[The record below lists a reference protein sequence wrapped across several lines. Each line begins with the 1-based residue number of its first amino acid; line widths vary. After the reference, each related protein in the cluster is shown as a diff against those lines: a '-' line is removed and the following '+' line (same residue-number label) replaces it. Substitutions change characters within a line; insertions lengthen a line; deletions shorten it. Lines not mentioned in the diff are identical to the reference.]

1 MLVFSYGIELDA
13 LGDKDEAASAALAA
27 EAARAYKARAACL
40 RAAGESDKAKRDDE
54 RAELLVAKAKKGDKD
69 KTAAADA
76 PAKSGDVQVR
86 NDWKVPVTV
95 VIGGA
100 SYTLQ
105 IGEQKKIPAP
115 AASFTYE
122 LQVGANRAAGTMEAG
137 KTYRIAE

>member
-1 MLVFSYGIELDA
+1 MLVFSYAVELDA
-13 LGDKDEAASAALAA
+13 LDGKDEAAYAALAA

-40 RAAGESDKAKRDDE
+40 RAAGEADKARRDDE
-54 RAELLVAKAKKGDKD
+54 RAEFLAAKAKKGDKD
-69 KTAAADA
+69 KTAAADP
-76 PAKSGDVQVR
+76 PAKSTEVQVR

-105 IGEQKKIPAP
+105 TGEQKKIPAP
-115 AASFTYE
+115 AASFAYE

-137 KTYRIAE
+137 KTYRIGE